1 MILNSDQSLLPCQFL
16 LAAVLLSGCFIAL
29 NAGAADPSVH
39 QMRDMENFGPPE
51 KIMFWEPREKLAGFR
66 NIERFYPIRKIERG
80 DKVYPLSVERVD
92 LTGVNYEVEG
102 KTFNLDGFMK
112 HNKVA
117 GLLVIKNNRI
127 VTERYALGNTETS
140 RWISFSVSK
149 SVVSML
155 VGAAIQDGYIK
166 SLDDK
171 VTDYIPH
178 LKDSSYAEASIRD
191 VLQMSSG
198 TQWNEDYA
206 DPQSDVNNMPRDD
219 LNILRF
225 LGAKSRVA
233 TPGEKFNYN
242 TAETNL
248 VGAIVRAAI
257 GNNLSTYL
265 ARKIWIPFGMESDAS
280 WMLYG
285 PGSGEI
291 GGCCMNAI
299 LRDYGRI
306 GLFAMQEGILAD
318 GTRILPEGWM
328 QESTSPARGYAG
340 YGYLWWLKKG
350 SYAAQGVFGQLIHID
365 PANKLVIAVHSAWPT
380 AESRVNSAHSNAF
393 VKAVTTHLSN

>member
-1 MILNSDQSLLPCQFL
+1 
-16 LAAVLLSGCFIAL
+16 
-29 NAGAADPSVH
+29 
-39 QMRDMENFGPPE
+39 
-51 KIMFWEPREKLAGFR
+51 
-66 NIERFYPIRKIERG
+66 
-80 DKVYPLSVERVD
+80 
-92 LTGVNYEVEG
+92 VNYEVEG
-102 KTFNLDGFMK
+102 KAFNLDDFMT
-112 HNKVA
+112 HNRVV

-149 SVVSML
+149 SIVSML
-155 VGAAIQDGYIK
+155 VGAAIQDGYIR

-171 VTDYIPH
+171 VTEYIPH

-191 VLQMSSG
+191 ILQMSSG

-206 DPQSDVNNMPRDD
+206 DPNSDVNNMPRDD

-225 LGAKSRVA
+225 LGAKARVA

-248 VGAIVRAAI
+248 VGAIVRAAV

-265 ARKIWIPFGMESDAS
+265 THKIWIPFGMESDAS

-328 QESTSPARGYAG
+328 QESTSPSRGHAG
-340 YGYLWWLKKG
+340 YGYLWWLKQD

-365 PANKLVIAVHSAWPT
+365 PAQKLVIAVHSAWPT
-380 AESRVNSAHSNAF
+380 AESRVNSIHSNAF
-393 VKAVTTHLSN
+393 VKAVTTYLGTGALK